1 MMNLYCYWIYHPRGD
16 PKIYFDMSG
25 YKERSIFAP
34 IQDKCCQFFLLPN
47 AHPGGATNDIGNTYS
62 INKFQTSIGAK
73 SYKCSHLITPSSKD
87 GGILSPPRGSDSI
100 YPKNFKTR
108 GNVIFTP
115 GILVHKYH
123 KTRGD
128 QKSPPR
134 GINFTTTLIKR
145 FQNPGECDFH
155 PGDSSSQ
162 ILKTRGDQ
170 YLHPGDPITQIT
182 QSADFKTRGTWSPPG
197 ELISFYSKNC
207 QILQPGGSNSSNS

>member
-1 MMNLYCYWIYHPRGD
+1 M
-16 PKIYFDMSG
+16 
-25 YKERSIFAP
+25 
-34 IQDKCCQFFLLPN
+34 
-47 AHPGGATNDIGNTYS
+47 
-62 INKFQTSIGAK
+62 
-73 SYKCSHLITPSSKD
+73 
-87 GGILSPPRGSDSI
+87 
-100 YPKNFKTR
+100 
-108 GNVIFTP
+108 IFTP

-207 QILQPGGSNSSNS
+207 QILQPGGSNSSNSQSQSSQLKPRGHSIFQSSLFNFTIWQFYNPGGYIDSGRGHVPSSYSQTRGASKKGGRPQ